1 MNFIFYMIVYTLIN
15 LYILMRILGW
25 ISYLSKSLNK
35 KYIKIGVVI
44 LYTICYLSPI
54 VGYLLPISNFQK
66 NIQEFANSFMGV
78 LIYMLMV
85 TSISDIIKLILFKI
99 FKLKNDRQK
108 MKQFFYVVGI
118 IATIVVV
125 GTSIYGLIHARN
137 ITVRN
142 YNVKISKSIES
153 EKKDLKIAL
162 IADLHLGYNIG
173 YKMMEQ
179 MVEKINNQNVDLV
192 LIAGDIFDNSSV
204 TVDDIEK
211 CQKALS
217 KLNSTDGVYAVFGN
231 HDVEERL
238 FCGFSVQST
247 DSDYRNEEMEDMLKS
262 AGIRILDDEVTLIK
276 DSLYIVGRKDAE
288 KSGFGAEERKELTT
302 LMENVDKSKTV
313 IVLEHEPMNLEEISD
328 QGVDLHLSGHTH
340 AGQFF
345 PLTIGTSMKWLNS
358 YGMKQVGKM
367 TSVVTSG
374 IGVYGPNIRIGTNSE
389 ISIVNIQFD
398 E

>member
-78 LIYMLMV
+78 LIYMLMI
-85 TSISDIIKLILFKI
+85 TAISDIIKLILFKI
-99 FKLKNDRQK
+99 FKLKNDRKK
-108 MKQFFYVVGI
+108 MKHFFYVVGI

-125 GTSIYGLIHARN
+125 CTSIYGLIHARN

-276 DSLYIVGRKDAE
+276 ESLYIVGRKDAE

-313 IVLEHEPMNLEEISD
+313 IVLEHEPMNLEEISN

>member
-1 MNFIFYMIVYTLIN
+1 MNFIIYIIIYTLIN

-25 ISYLSKSLNK
+25 ISYLSKNLNK
-35 KYIKIGVVI
+35 KYVKIGITI

-85 TSISDIIKLILFKI
+85 TAISDIIKLVLFKI
-99 FKLKNDRQK
+99 LKLKNDRQK
-108 MKQFFYVVGI
+108 MKQYFYVVGV

-125 GTSIYGLIHARN
+125 STSVYGLIHARN
-137 ITVRN
+137 ITVRD
-142 YNVKISKSIES
+142 YHVKISKRIEG
-153 EKKDLKIAL
+153 ENKKLKIAL

-179 MVEKINNQNVDLV
+179 MVEKINNQNADLV
-192 LIAGDIFDNSSV
+192 LMAGDIFDNSSV
-204 TVDDIEK
+204 TVDNIGK
-211 CQKALS
+211 CQEALG
-217 KLNSTDGVYAVFGN
+217 KLNSTYGVYAVFGN
-231 HDVEERL
+231 HDVDERL

-247 DSDYRNEEMEDMLKS
+247 DSDYRNEKMENMLKS
-262 AGIRILDDEVTLIK
+262 AGIKILDDEVTLLN
-276 DSLYIVGRKDAE
+276 DSLYIIGRKDAE
-288 KSGFGAEERKELTT
+288 KSGFGSEERKEITT
-302 LMENVDKSKTV
+302 LMKNIDMTKPV
-313 IVLEHEPMNLEEISD
+313 IVLEHEPINLEEISN

-358 YGMKQVGKM
+358 YGMKQVGKL

-398 E
+398 

>member
-1 MNFIFYMIVYTLIN
+1 M
-15 LYILMRILGW
+15 
-25 ISYLSKSLNK
+25 NK

>member
-44 LYTICYLSPI
+44 LYTICYLLPI

-142 YNVKISKSIES
+142 YNVKISKSIET

-179 MVEKINNQNVDLV
+179 MVEKINNQDVDLV

-204 TVDDIEK
+204 TIDDIEK

-217 KLNSTDGVYAVFGN
+217 ELNSTYGVYAVFGN

-247 DSDYRNEEMEDMLKS
+247 DSDYRNEKMEDMLKS
-262 AGIRILDDEVTLIK
+262 AGIRILDDEVILIK
-276 DSLYIVGRKDAE
+276 DSLYIIGRKDAE

-302 LMENVDKSKTV
+302 LIENVDKSKTV
-313 IVLEHEPMNLEEISD
+313 IVLEHEPMNLEEISNQD
-328 QGVDLHLSGHTH
+328 VDLHLSGHTH

>member
-389 ISIVNIQFD
+389 IGIVNIQFD